1 MQRPTVKKNRNV
13 PPMSFFLWVL
23 GTEQVTHQFIWCLIV
38 LKYGRIIVIATLI
51 CEIVG
56 MVIYFTV
63 LDIDYDDPVKKRAI
77 IKKWLKGTGIAF
89 FVLAVLLSVCII
101 WLVNRLKKK
110 RDQVSQSE
118 EDKSLF
124 NSEIRTLWIILATF
138 TITYIVRGA
147 WDWDMDPML

>member
-1 MQRPTVKKNRNV
+1 MEKDIFEAVIK
-13 PPMSFFLWVL
+13 SEEFLYHDNISSV
-23 GTEQVTHQFIWCLIV
+23 
-38 LKYGRIIVIATLI
+38 
-51 CEIVG
+51 
-56 MVIYFTV
+56 
-63 LDIDYDDPVKKRAI
+63 

-89 FVLAVLLSVCII
+89 FVLAVLLSVSII

-147 WDWDMDPML
+147 WDFRMDPLL